1 MHKIRTMKNILIGTV
16 LFILSIGRF
25 LFTEKHFEGTIVICF
40 ISVFFVFLGAAQ
52 IISELK
58 KIK

>member
-1 MHKIRTMKNILIGTV
+1 MKKILIGTI

-25 LFTEKHFEGTIVICF
+25 LFTEKYFESTIVICF
-40 ISVFFVFLGAAQ
+40 ISLFFVFVGATQ